1 MTTMATDVPPEAT
14 ALRRVDEMLGKLS
27 ERLGT
32 QFSASSVFSEPVERD
47 GVTIVPVASVRF
59 GLGGGGGEDR
69 QKHQDGAGAGAG
81 GTVTPIGY
89 IELKNGRSRYVPL
102 VHPARMA
109 ALTAGAVLAGLA
121 ILRPLLAP
129 RPGSRLRRRP

>member
-1 MTTMATDVPPEAT
+1 MTTTTTDIPPEAS

-32 QFSASSVFSEPVERD
+32 QFSASSVFSDPVERD
-47 GVTIVPVASVRF
+47 GITIVPVASVRF

-69 QKHQDGAGAGAG
+69 EKHQDGAGAGAG

-89 IELKNGRSRYVPL
+89 IELKDGRSRYVPL

-109 ALTAGAVLAGLA
+109 ALTAAAVLAGLA

-129 RPGSRLRRRP
+129 RPTNRLRRRS

>member
-1 MTTMATDVPPEAT
+1 M
-14 ALRRVDEMLGKLS
+14 
-27 ERLGT
+27 RL
-32 QFSASSVFSEPVERD
+32 
-47 GVTIVPVASVRF
+47 

-69 QKHQDGAGAGAG
+69 EKRQDGAGAGA

-89 IELKNGRSRYVPL
+89 IELRDGRSRNVPL

-121 ILRPLLAP
+121 ILRPLLTP
-129 RPGSRLRRRP
+129 RPTSRLRRRS